1 MGIILTID
9 VAHPPRRP
17 DHVEHELEEALS
29 QAHKSS
35 SVRILKIIHGQSG
48 TTKQVARNWVYNKR
62 TRLRGIIYG
71 ENYTIFDKLTQEMR
85 EEVGKFS
92 DSDLDASNGGIIIL
106 WVKCI
111 WGSVNNSV

>member
-1 MGIILTID
+1 MDIVLTLD

-17 DHVEHELEEALS
+17 DEVEHQLDEALS
-29 QAHKSS
+29 QVHKSFS
-35 SVRILKIIHGQSG
+35 LRILKIVHGRSG
-48 TTKQVARNWVYNKR
+48 NTKIITRNWAYKKR

-85 EEVGKFS
+85 DEAGQFS

-106 WVKCI
+106 WVK
-111 WGSVNNSV
+111 